1 MRDMEGLSLRL
12 SQMKIHASSPS
23 VLQDRCAL
31 LLFFLEIVHIDF
43 RLFFFFFFK
52 QEWPCLL
59 TKGVNKTYFMCL
71 RIFFFFPSVWNFA

>member
-43 RLFFFFFFK
+43 RLFFFFFF
-52 QEWPCLL
+52 
-59 TKGVNKTYFMCL
+59 
-71 RIFFFFPSVWNFA
+71 